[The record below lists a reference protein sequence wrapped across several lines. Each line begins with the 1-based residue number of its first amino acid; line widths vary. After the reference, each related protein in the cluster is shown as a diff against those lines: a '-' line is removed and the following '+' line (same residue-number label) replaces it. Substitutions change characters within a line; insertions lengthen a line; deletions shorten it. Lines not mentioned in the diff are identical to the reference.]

1 INPGRRKGDVQMK
14 VYGITGG
21 AGTGKSEVIKML
33 QQNFG
38 GCVIMSDEVA
48 RELMQKGNISYQLIV
63 EYFGRDILMDD
74 GEIDRKKLADHV
86 FNNKEA
92 LEKLNSMTHPY
103 VKDEI
108 RKLIAEAEASGECRF
123 VALESAILL
132 ECGYEDICDEFWYV
146 YTKPEIRRQR
156 MKETRNYSDEKVD
169 SVMRNQQPDEVFF
182 EQCSFVIKNNTT
194 LSDVY
199 AQLKKK
205 LDQQ

>member
-1 INPGRRKGDVQMK
+1 MK

-48 RELMQKGNISYQLIV
+48 RKLMQKGNISYQLIV

-103 VKDEI
+103 VKDKI

-199 AQLKKK
+199 AQLKEK

>member
-1 INPGRRKGDVQMK
+1 MK

-33 QQNFG
+33 QENFG

-92 LEKLNSMTHPY
+92 LEKLNSITHPY
-103 VKDEI
+103 VKNEI

-182 EQCSFVIKNNTT
+182 EQCSFVIENNTT

-199 AQLKKK
+199 DQLKEK
-205 LDQQ
+205 LDQQLMHE

>member
-1 INPGRRKGDVQMK
+1 MK

-33 QQNFG
+33 QENFG

-103 VKDEI
+103 VKNEI

-169 SVMRNQQPDEVFF
+169 SVLRNQQPDEVFF
-182 EQCSFVIKNNTT
+182 EQCSFVIENNTT

-199 AQLKKK
+199 DQLKEK
-205 LDQQ
+205 LDQQLMHE

>member
-1 INPGRRKGDVQMK
+1 MK

-33 QQNFG
+33 QENFG

-108 RKLIAEAEASGECRF
+108 RKLIAEAEAS
-123 VALESAILL
+123 ALWRWNLPFFLNA
-132 ECGYEDICDEFWYV
+132 D
-146 YTKPEIRRQR
+146 
-156 MKETRNYSDEKVD
+156 MKT
-169 SVMRNQQPDEVFF
+169 SVMNSGMCIRNRRSAD
-182 EQCSFVIKNNTT
+182 S
-194 LSDVY
+194 
-199 AQLKKK
+199 A
-205 LDQQ
+205 

>member
-1 INPGRRKGDVQMK
+1 MK

-33 QQNFG
+33 QENFS

-103 VKDEI
+103 VKEEI

-182 EQCSFVIKNNTT
+182 EQCSFVIENNTT

-199 AQLKKK
+199 DQLKEK

>member
-1 INPGRRKGDVQMK
+1 MK

-21 AGTGKSEVIKML
+21 AGTAKSEVIKML
-33 QQNFG
+33 QQNIG

-199 AQLKKK
+199 AQLKEK
-205 LDQQ
+205 LEQQ

>member
-1 INPGRRKGDVQMK
+1 MK

-146 YTKPEIRRQR
+146 YTKPVIRRQR

-199 AQLKKK
+199 AQLKEK

>member
-1 INPGRRKGDVQMK
+1 MK

-48 RELMQKGNISYQLIV
+48 RELMQKGNISSQLIV

-182 EQCSFVIKNNTT
+182 KQCSFVIENNTT

-199 AQLKKK
+199 DQLKEK

>member
-1 INPGRRKGDVQMK
+1 MK

-48 RELMQKGNISYQLIV
+48 RELMQKGTISYQLIV

-182 EQCSFVIKNNTT
+182 KQCSFVIENNTT

-199 AQLKKK
+199 DQLKEK

>member
-1 INPGRRKGDVQMK
+1 MK

-21 AGTGKSEVIKML
+21 AGTGKSEVINML
-33 QQNFG
+33 QENFG

-103 VKDEI
+103 VKNEI

-182 EQCSFVIKNNTT
+182 EQCSFVIENNTT

-199 AQLKKK
+199 DQLKEK
-205 LDQQ
+205 LDQQLMHE

>member
-1 INPGRRKGDVQMK
+1 MK

-63 EYFGRDILMDD
+63 EYFGSDILMDD

-103 VKDEI
+103 VKEEI

-199 AQLKKK
+199 AQLKEK

>member
-1 INPGRRKGDVQMK
+1 MK

-33 QQNFG
+33 QENFG

-63 EYFGRDILMDD
+63 KYFGRDILMDD

-182 EQCSFVIKNNTT
+182 EQCSFVIENNTT

-199 AQLKKK
+199 DQLKEK

>member
-1 INPGRRKGDVQMK
+1 MK

-108 RKLIAEAEASGECRF
+108 QKLIAEAEASGECRF

-199 AQLKKK
+199 AQLKEK

>member
-1 INPGRRKGDVQMK
+1 MK

-33 QQNFG
+33 QENFG

-182 EQCSFVIKNNTT
+182 EQCSFVIENNTT

-199 AQLKKK
+199 DQLKEK
-205 LDQQ
+205 LD

>member
-1 INPGRRKGDVQMK
+1 MK

-86 FNNKEA
+86 FSNKEA

-199 AQLKKK
+199 AQLKEK

>member
-1 INPGRRKGDVQMK
+1 MK

-33 QQNFG
+33 QENFG

-103 VKDEI
+103 VKNEI

-182 EQCSFVIKNNTT
+182 EQCSFVIENNTT

-199 AQLKKK
+199 DQLKEK
-205 LDQQ
+205 LDQQLMHE

>member
-1 INPGRRKGDVQMK
+1 MK

-21 AGTGKSEVIKML
+21 VGTGKSEVIKML

-199 AQLKKK
+199 AQLKEK

>member
-1 INPGRRKGDVQMK
+1 MK

-33 QQNFG
+33 QENFG

-194 LSDVY
+194 L
-199 AQLKKK
+199 
-205 LDQQ
+205 

>member
-1 INPGRRKGDVQMK
+1 MK

-48 RELMQKGNISYQLIV
+48 KELMQKGNISYQLIV

-103 VKDEI
+103 VKEEI

-199 AQLKKK
+199 AQLKEK

>member
-1 INPGRRKGDVQMK
+1 MK

-33 QQNFG
+33 QENFG

-92 LEKLNSMTHPY
+92 LEKLNSMKHPY
-103 VKDEI
+103 VKNEI

-182 EQCSFVIKNNTT
+182 EQCSFVIENNTT

-199 AQLKKK
+199 DQLKEK
-205 LDQQ
+205 LDQQLMHE

>member
-1 INPGRRKGDVQMK
+1 MK

-33 QQNFG
+33 QENFG

-63 EYFGRDILMDD
+63 EYFGRDILRDD
-74 GEIDRKKLADHV
+74 GEIDRKKLADYV

-199 AQLKKK
+199 AQLKEK

>member
-1 INPGRRKGDVQMK
+1 
-14 VYGITGG
+14 
-21 AGTGKSEVIKML
+21 ML
-33 QQNFG
+33 SAEFPEML
-38 GCVIMSDEVA
+38 VIMSDEVA
-48 RELMQKGNISYQLIV
+48 RELMQKGNINYQLIV

-132 ECGYEDICDEFWYV
+132 ECGYEDICDEFWYG
-146 YTKPEIRRQR
+146 IRNRNPQTSAWR
-156 MKETRNYSDEKVD
+156 DKELLR
-169 SVMRNQQPDEVFF
+169 
-182 EQCSFVIKNNTT
+182 
-194 LSDVY
+194 
-199 AQLKKK
+199 
-205 LDQQ
+205 

>member
-1 INPGRRKGDVQMK
+1 MK
-14 VYGITGG
+14 EHGITGG

-199 AQLKKK
+199 AQLKEK

>member
-1 INPGRRKGDVQMK
+1 MK

-156 MKETRNYSDEKVD
+156 MKERRNYSDEKVD

>member
-1 INPGRRKGDVQMK
+1 MK

-33 QQNFG
+33 QQKFG

-199 AQLKKK
+199 AQLKEK

>member
-1 INPGRRKGDVQMK
+1 MK

-48 RELMQKGNISYQLIV
+48 RELIQKGNISYQLIV

-199 AQLKKK
+199 AQLKEK

>member
-1 INPGRRKGDVQMK
+1 MK

-108 RKLIAEAEASGECRF
+108 RKLIAEAEASSDCRF

-199 AQLKKK
+199 AQLKEK

>member
-1 INPGRRKGDVQMK
+1 MK

-33 QQNFG
+33 QENFG

-182 EQCSFVIKNNTT
+182 EQCSFVIENNTT

-199 AQLKKK
+199 AQLKEK

>member
-1 INPGRRKGDVQMK
+1 MK

-74 GEIDRKKLADHV
+74 GEIDRKRLADHV

-199 AQLKKK
+199 AQLKEK

>member
-1 INPGRRKGDVQMK
+1 MK

-33 QQNFG
+33 QENFG

-63 EYFGRDILMDD
+63 EYFGRDILMDE

-103 VKDEI
+103 VKNEI

-182 EQCSFVIKNNTT
+182 EQCSFVIENNTT

-199 AQLKKK
+199 DQLKEK
-205 LDQQ
+205 LDQQLMHE

>member
-1 INPGRRKGDVQMK
+1 MK

-146 YTKPEIRRQR
+146 YTEPEIRRQR

-199 AQLKKK
+199 AQLKEK

>member
-1 INPGRRKGDVQMK
+1 MK

-63 EYFGRDILMDD
+63 EYFGRDILLDD

-169 SVMRNQQPDEVFF
+169 SVMRNQQPDEAFF

-199 AQLKKK
+199 AQLKEK

>member
-1 INPGRRKGDVQMK
+1 MK

-33 QQNFG
+33 QENFG

-103 VKDEI
+103 VKNEI

-156 MKETRNYSDEKVD
+156 MNETRNYSDEKVD

-182 EQCSFVIKNNTT
+182 EQCSFVIENNTT

-199 AQLKKK
+199 DQLKEK
-205 LDQQ
+205 LDQQLMHE

>member
-1 INPGRRKGDVQMK
+1 MK

-33 QQNFG
+33 QENFG

-132 ECGYEDICDEFWYV
+132 EGGYEDICDEFWYV

-182 EQCSFVIKNNTT
+182 KQCSFVIKNNTT

-199 AQLKKK
+199 AQLKEK

>member
-1 INPGRRKGDVQMK
+1 MK

-33 QQNFG
+33 QENFG

-74 GEIDRKKLADHV
+74 GEIDRKNLADHV

-199 AQLKKK
+199 AQLKEK